1 MLDCLRMQTYRD
13 LAIVLRTIAYEER
26 NRIVTALTEQ
36 NGLVTAMAKNSVQSR
51 RFGGT
56 LEVFAA
62 SEWLFSKKPGSEL
75 CQLTE
80 AHIREPFTGLRND
93 FQKLSLASVFSEI
106 MLRIAP
112 PYEMCTDLFKL
123 HSNALSVLAHLPQSN
138 PEGMELLLLNAY
150 VAKLLQWSGSQP
162 RLQGCLSCEVP
173 LGSLSPQEELSCR
186 IAEAGWICNSC
197 RGTNTRHV
205 QGQDGPT
212 FHQALLR
219 VSVEAIQD
227 FQMFLGIPMRLVS
240 EKVSIK
246 LGAHK
251 NLFQFLEGLL
261 IYHVPGF
268 DRTPLKS
275 LRFIEHGAISRSSS
289 DVHNPMSRF

>member
-1 MLDCLRMQTYRD
+1 MLDCLGMQIYRD
-13 LAIVLRTIAYEER
+13 LAIVLRTVPYEER

-56 LEVFAA
+56 LEVFTA
-62 SEWLFSKKPGSEL
+62 SEWLFSKKPGAEL
-75 CQLTE
+75 CQLSE
-80 AHIREPFTGLRND
+80 AQIREPFTGLRND

-106 MLRIAP
+106 MLRVAP
-112 PYEMCTDLFKL
+112 PHEACTDLFKL
-123 HSNALSVLAHLPQSN
+123 HSNALAVLARLPQSDSAQSI
-138 PEGMELLLLNAY
+138 PEGIELLLLNAY

-162 RLQGCLSCEVP
+162 RLQTCLNCEV
-173 LGSLSPQEELSCR
+173 SLEGLLPTEALSCR
-186 IAEAGWICNSC
+186 IAEAGWICNAC
-197 RGTNTRHV
+197 RGTSTRHI
-205 QGQDGPT
+205 QGQEGPS
-212 FHQALLR
+212 FQQAMLR
-219 VSVEAIQD
+219 VSVEAIRD
-227 FQMFLGIPMRLVS
+227 FQIFLGTPMRLIA

-246 LGAHK
+246 GEAHK

-275 LRFIEHGAISRSSS
+275 LRFL
-289 DVHNPMSRF
+289 NL